1 MIDLETC
8 TRRRAGVWLDRARR
22 ILGIALSIVCLPQ
35 NDANSTG
42 RHEIV
47 FSSTRTGNG
56 DIFAMNAD
64 GSGLTRLTSSPGRDK
79 VPSWSPDG
87 NRIVFVSNR
96 EGNEDIFVM
105 SADLGPLPSTSPVR
119 QATSSPRQY

>member
-1 MIDLETC
+1 MIDVGTC
-8 TRRRAGVWLDRARR
+8 SSRSAGVWLDRAYR
-22 ILGIALSIVCLPQ
+22 ILGISLSIVCLPQ
-35 NDANSTG
+35 NDADSAG

-56 DIFAMNAD
+56 DIFAMDAD
-64 GSGLTRLTSSPGRDK
+64 GGGLIQLTGSPGSDK

-96 EGNEDIFVM
+96 E
-105 SADLGPLPSTSPVR
+105 
-119 QATSSPRQY
+119 ATKISLS